1 MSKQLNQFL
10 SKLQVN
16 GEITDDKVQTIRQQ
30 IAADRRL
37 DLDDVKLLVH
47 LYCEGHNRCPKF
59 DELFF
64 SVLERV
70 LLKDGEITPSEEFYL
85 LKMLYSDREI
95 HQPEKDFLRK
105 LRKKL
110 PKRSQSFENLFETAM
125 AAPAKNWSVGGSG
138 S

>member
-1 MSKQLNQFL
+1 MSKVHQFL
-10 SKLQVN
+10 EKLHAS
-16 GEITDDKVQTIRQQ
+16 GEITDDKVPAIRQK
-30 IAADRRL
+30 ITADGRL
-37 DLDDVKLLVH
+37 DLDDVKLLVE
-47 LYCEGHNRCPKF
+47 LYCESHNRSPKF

-70 LLKDGEITPSEEFYL
+70 FLTDGEITPSEEFYL

-95 HQPEKDFLRK
+95 RQPEKDFLRR

-110 PKRSQSFENLFETAM
+110 PTRSQSFENLFETAM

>member
-1 MSKQLNQFL
+1 MSKQLHQFL
-10 SKLQVN
+10 STLQAN
-16 GEITDDKVQTIRQQ
+16 GEITDDKVQAIRQQ

-47 LYCEGHNRCPKF
+47 LYCETHNRCAKF

-125 AAPAKNWSVGGSG
+125 AAPAKNWCVGGSG
-138 S
+138 A